1 MVVVI
6 TIRERIEKD
15 EELLLCGS
23 ASLAKNTLGR
33 EIPEIE
39 SEIRTEFQRDRDRI
53 IHSKAFRRLK
63 HKTQVFIAPEQDHYR
78 TRLTH
83 TLEVSQIAR
92 TIARALRLN
101 EDLVEA
107 ISLGHDL
114 GHTPFGHSGEEVLD
128 KLHPNGF
135 KHYEQSVRVV
145 QFIEQRNSGLGL
157 NLTWE
162 VLDGIR
168 NHSGNNVASTEE
180 GKLIKYADRI
190 AYINHDIDDAIR
202 AGVIELSDI
211 PREILQ
217 TLGFSHSRRIDT
229 MIKDLVYTS
238 IDTEK
243 LQMSQ
248 QVEDAMMS
256 LREFMFEKVYYN
268 PEVKKESKKIE
279 RIITDLYEYYIE
291 DIQRLPSHHLSI
303 YERIDATDADIVC
316 DYIAGMTDTYIED
329 VWNEIFVV
337 TEIIGLG

>member
-1 MVVVI
+1 MIDI

-15 EELLLCGS
+15 EELILS
-23 ASLAKNTLGR
+23 EVASLSKNTLGR

-114 GHTPFGHSGEEVLD
+114 GHTPFGHSGEEILN
-128 KLHPNGF
+128 KFHPNGF

-168 NHSGNNVASTEE
+168 NHSGDNIASTEE

-211 PREILQ
+211 PRDILQ

-238 IDTEK
+238 MDTDK
-243 LQMSQ
+243 LQMSG
-248 QVEDAMMS
+248 QVEAAMMS

-291 DIQRLPSHHLSI
+291 DIQRLPEHHLNI
-303 YERIDATDADIVC
+303 YGRIDATDADIVC
-316 DYIAGMTDTYIED
+316 DYIAGMTDTYIEE